1 MWVKRQIDAF
11 RLKKANIGCNCQP
24 KRKKI
29 GYHLHFE
36 YCFQKQHILTYVKNV
51 TFKEAFIDKDSNGNL
66 IGEYLT
72 EFVLAGLI
80 ICVTLCPGFGKRCK
94 LLMYFYKGT

>member
-1 MWVKRQIDAF
+1 M
-11 RLKKANIGCNCQP
+11 
-24 KRKKI
+24 
-29 GYHLHFE
+29 
-36 YCFQKQHILTYVKNV
+36 